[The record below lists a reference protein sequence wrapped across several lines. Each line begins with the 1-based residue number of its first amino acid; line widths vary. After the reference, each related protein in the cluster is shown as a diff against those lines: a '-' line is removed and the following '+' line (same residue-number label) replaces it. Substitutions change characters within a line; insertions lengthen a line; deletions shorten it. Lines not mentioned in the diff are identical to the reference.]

1 MGSRIREGFPGQR
14 LVVLPREVAARC
26 RKLPVV
32 RDLHV
37 TDIGH
42 FPAAA
47 HHYVQRPRPRA
58 ETILIYCADG
68 AGWCR
73 MAGRRWRVTKG
84 RALFI
89 PEGVSHTY
97 GADRAAPWTIYW
109 VHFAGRRAADYR
121 RALGVD
127 VPRPLLHVPDTARVI
142 EAFEEMA
149 GHTRHGWTDA
159 SLLALST
166 GLCRFLGL
174 LKVHQRA
181 LHPRGLRAQ
190 EKVLESIRFMRE
202 NLGRPLRLRDL
213 ASHVYLSPTHF
224 SSLFRRQT
232 NMSPQK
238 FFTRLK
244 MQRAC
249 ERLDAT
255 DLPVSRVGEELG
267 YADPFHFSR
276 VFARTMGLSPARY
289 RSMSDDRAGR
299 GRRPGAGSRKLG
311 SDPAFL

>member
-1 MGSRIREGFPGQR
+1 MGAGKARIREGFPGQR

-26 RKLPVV
+26 RRLPVV

-47 HHYVQRPRPRA
+47 GHYVQRPKPRA

-73 MAGRRWRVTKG
+73 MAGRRRRVTKG

-89 PEGVSHTY
+89 PEGVPHTY
-97 GADRAAPWTIYW
+97 GADRRTPWSIYW
-109 VHFAGRRAADYR
+109 VHFAGTRTADYR
-121 RALGVD
+121 AALGVS
-127 VPRPLLHVPDTARVI
+127 VRRPLLHVPDTARVV

-149 GHTRHGWTDA
+149 GHVHHGWTDA
-159 SLLALST
+159 SLLSLST
-166 GLCRFLGL
+166 GLARFLGL
-174 LKVHQRA
+174 LKVYQRA

-202 NLGRPLRLRDL
+202 NLGRPLSLRDL
-213 ASHVYLSPTHF
+213 AARVYLSPSHY
-224 SSLFRRQT
+224 SALFRRQT
-232 NMSPQK
+232 NASPLK
-238 FFTRLK
+238 FFARLR

-249 ERLDAT
+249 ALLDGT
-255 DLPVSRVGEELG
+255 DLLVSQIGEGLG
-267 YADPFHFSR
+267 YGDPFYFSR
-276 VFARTMGLSPARY
+276 AFARTMGLSPARY
-289 RSMSDDRAGR
+289 RAMSEDRS
-299 GRRPGAGSRKLG
+299 GRR
-311 SDPAFL
+311 